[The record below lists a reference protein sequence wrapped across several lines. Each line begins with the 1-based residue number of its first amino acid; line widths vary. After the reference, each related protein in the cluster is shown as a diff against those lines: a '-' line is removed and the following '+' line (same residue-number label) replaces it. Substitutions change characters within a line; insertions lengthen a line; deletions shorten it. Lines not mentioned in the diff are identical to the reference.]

1 MINSPFVKFG
11 RVKEATGLTVIV
23 VGLSL
28 AVGDICTIVSGVA
41 ELNAE
46 VIGFREGDAILMVY
60 ETISKISAESIVYK
74 VDALRDFYV
83 SDGMLGGVYDSFGN
97 SLLSEHAVSGGT
109 LVAKKDWSFSERRTV
124 DSAIDVGV
132 SSINALMT
140 LGKGQRVGI
149 MAGSGVGKSV
159 LMSMI
164 AKNSVADVC
173 VCALIGE
180 RSREV
185 IDFIEKTLDE
195 DTRKNTIIITAPADS
210 SPLKKIRATEYAA
223 RISEYYAS
231 QGKDVVLLF
240 DSLTRYAHA
249 LREVGLAAGEPPTM
263 KGYPPSV
270 FSVLPQLVER
280 SGNFKNGSITS
291 LYTVLMDGDDEN
303 DPVVDSARS
312 ILDGHIMLSRK
323 IASRGIYP
331 AIDITR
337 SISRCMPDIV
347 DEVTLEK
354 SMRVKELYGIYTE
367 NEELLSMGAYKEGGN
382 SDLDEAIKKMPAIL
396 SILKQKPKESRKLS
410 LSKQMIYAF

>member
-1 MINSPFVKFG
+1 MSISPFVKFG
-11 RVKEATGLTVIV
+11 YVVEASGLSIV
-23 VGLSL
+23 VSGLSL
-28 AVGDICTIVSGVA
+28 AVSNICKVVSGDE
-41 ELNAE
+41 ELFAE
-46 VIGFREGDAILMVY
+46 VIGFRGSDSVLMVY
-60 ETISKISAESIVYK
+60 ETITNISTLSIVYK
-74 VDALRDFYV
+74 VDSLTDMYV
-83 SDGMLGGVYDSFGN
+83 SDEMLGGVYDAFGK
-97 SLLSEHAVSGGT
+97 SLLTESFVTKDFPLH
-109 LVAKKDWSFSERRTV
+109 KKERTFRERRSV
-124 DSAIDVGV
+124 DEPIDVGV

-164 AKNSVADVC
+164 AKNASSQIC

-195 DTRKNTIIITAPADS
+195 NTRKTTIIISAPADS

-223 RISEYYAS
+223 RISEHYAS

-270 FSVLPQLVER
+270 FTVLPQLVER
-280 SGNFKNGSITS
+280 SGNFSKGSITS

-303 DPVVDSARS
+303 DPIVDSARS
-312 ILDGHIMLSRK
+312 ILDGHILLSRK

-331 AIDITR
+331 AIDISK

-347 DEVTLEK
+347 DPVSMDK
-354 SMRVKELYGIYTE
+354 SIKVKEYYSLYSE

-382 SDLDEAIKKMPAIL
+382 PDLDVAIKKMPAIL
-396 SILKQKPKESRKLS
+396 NLLKQKPTETRKFPLS
-410 LSKQMIYAF
+410 QQMLYMF